1 MRLST
6 PVQNP
11 LAAEEATEGRVSKT
25 AGCRSVCCT
34 CTDYLKSFK
43 ERVLFGG
50 SHNNYNLCWPTTIP
64 ATEKTQPRHVYVN
77 EKLLKKVF
85 SSSGQPTGGKPT
97 TCHSVFFLFTASTS
111 PLFFF
116 SFFAFAALLD
126 SSFLIVVC
134 RACHILHF
142 NKSELWPRCLRE
154 LVSCKHL
161 IAFVEEGVLNVL
173 LCSDELITI
182 SPLRLQWLCQSLHDL
197 QLHHLGSRHWARR
210 HMNCSLPV
218 SC

>member
-1 MRLST
+1 M
-6 PVQNP
+6 
-11 LAAEEATEGRVSKT
+11 
-25 AGCRSVCCT
+25 
-34 CTDYLKSFK
+34 
-43 ERVLFGG
+43 LFGG

-77 EKLLKKVF
+77 GKLFWRKCFPPLV
-85 SSSGQPTGGKPT
+85 SLQEENPQRVIQS
-97 TCHSVFFLFTASTS
+97 FLFTASTS
-111 PLFFF
+111 PPFFF
-116 SFFAFAALLD
+116 FFFFFFAFAALLD

-182 SPLRLQWLCQSLHDL
+182 SLLRLQWLCQSLHDL

>member
-1 MRLST
+1 M
-6 PVQNP
+6 
-11 LAAEEATEGRVSKT
+11 
-25 AGCRSVCCT
+25 
-34 CTDYLKSFK
+34 
-43 ERVLFGG
+43 LFGG

-77 EKLLKKVF
+77 GKLFWRKCFPPLV
-85 SSSGQPTGGKPT
+85 SLQEENPQRVIQS
-97 TCHSVFFLFTASTS
+97 FLFTASTS
-111 PLFFF
+111 PPFFLFFL
-116 SFFAFAALLD
+116 FFAFAALLD

-142 NKSELWPRCLRE
+142 NKPELWPRCLRE

>member
-64 ATEKTQPRHVYVN
+64 ATEKTQPWHVYVN

-97 TCHSVFFLFTASTS
+97 TCHSVFFFIHSINFS
-111 PLFFF
+111 SFFLFFF
-116 SFFAFAALLD
+116 
-126 SSFLIVVC
+126 
-134 RACHILHF
+134 
-142 NKSELWPRCLRE
+142 CLRCPAGFLFSNRRVSSLSHSALQQIWTLAAMSARARE
-154 LVSCKHL
+154 LQ
-161 IAFVEEGVLNVL
+161 AFDCICGGRSVK
-173 LCSDELITI
+173 C
-182 SPLRLQWLCQSLHDL
+182 SPLQW
-197 QLHHLGSRHWARR
+197 WA
-210 HMNCSLPV
+210 NND
-218 SC
+218 

>member
-1 MRLST
+1 MRLSI

-50 SHNNYNLCWPTTIP
+50 SRNNYNLCWPTTIP

-77 EKLLKKVF
+77 GKLFWRKCFPPLVSLQEENPQRVIVFLIHSINF
-85 SSSGQPTGGKPT
+85 SS
-97 TCHSVFFLFTASTS
+97 FFL
-111 PLFFF
+111 
-116 SFFAFAALLD
+116 FFAFAALLD
-126 SSFLIVVC
+126 SYFLIVVY

-142 NKSELWPRCLRE
+142 NKSELWPRYLRE

-161 IAFVEEGVLNVL
+161 IAFVEEGVLNFL

-182 SPLRLQWLCQSLHDL
+182 SPLRLQWLSI
-197 QLHHLGSRHWARR
+197 SAWSAAP
-210 HMNCSLPV
+210 S
-218 SC
+218 SW